1 MDSLLGMFGIIGY
14 NHVQP
19 YIGRVYT
26 GSYRAWQQL
35 QDREKPST
43 TLLFEAIGGE
53 DCGRSLKR
61 GLG

>member
-1 MDSLLGMFGIIGY
+1 MDFLRGMFGIIGY

-19 YIGRVYT
+19 YIGRVCMGPY
-26 GSYRAWQQL
+26 GAWRQL
-35 QDREKPST
+35 QDRDKPT
-43 TLLFEAIGGE
+43 TTPSFEAIGGE